1 MTLARMKDI
10 QMYRKRMKSDNI
22 NVNIIPTNIL
32 SDDTWQK
39 LYKDNADV
47 VDNIAYKLYSQYV
60 MEDVQNPL

>member
-1 MTLARMKDI
+1 MTLASMKDI

-22 NVNIIPTNIL
+22 NVNIITTNML

-47 VDNIAYKLYSQYV
+47 VESIAYKLYSQYV
-60 MEDVQNPL
+60 MEDVQNP